1 MYYGCDEPLLVTPTD
16 IKNLKFLLYNSIY
29 GNEEKMNE
37 LILRIQNNLGVFY
50 INYSPQNY
58 TIDFKVKKSLI
69 KLNSRQ
75 TLRDYCMSVLNL
87 VFAEF
92 FRDNIEILN
101 LFNTYNANINYITD
115 SSTVCLIYNLAILN
129 DNVFTIQL

>member
-1 MYYGCDEPLLVTPTD
+1 
-16 IKNLKFLLYNSIY
+16 
-29 GNEEKMNE
+29 MNE

-50 INYSPQNY
+50 INYSPQTY

>member
-75 TLRDYCMSVLNL
+75 TLRAVSYTHLTL
-87 VFAEF
+87 PT
-92 FRDNIEILN
+92 ILR
-101 LFNTYNANINYITD
+101 
-115 SSTVCLIYNLAILN
+115 V
-129 DNVFTIQL
+129 